1 MIKNEEYKEK
11 YLNFLKSGC
20 KKDSLKLLEDINID
34 LTKEET
40 FEHTV
45 KLLNDLM
52 DEFEE
57 LYKEVNDE

>member
-1 MIKNEEYKEK
+1 MI
-11 YLNFLKSGC
+11 
-20 KKDSLKLLEDINID
+20 DI
-34 LTKEET
+34 TKEET
-40 FEHTV
+40 FKHTV